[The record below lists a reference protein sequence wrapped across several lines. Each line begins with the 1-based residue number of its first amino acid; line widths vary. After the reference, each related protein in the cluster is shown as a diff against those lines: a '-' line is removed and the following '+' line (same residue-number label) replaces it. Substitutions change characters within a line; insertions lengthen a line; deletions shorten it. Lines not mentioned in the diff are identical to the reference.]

1 MLRFRKIDAY
11 RKCSN
16 KNLKCDFEIQTTNI
30 GEKLKSQL
38 MYDYRQKND
47 LKFFAKYGENYNVD
61 GMTEGNSGN
70 LVVDTPDQ
78 KVSAKIFGIFENLE
92 SNDPKSVDISY
103 DGQALDL
110 IIIIIKKPQF
120 CAQNFVFL
128 GTKLSILGIKQ

>member
-1 MLRFRKIDAY
+1 MLRFRKIDAF

-30 GEKLKSQL
+30 GEKFKSQL

-47 LKFFAKYGENYNVD
+47 LKFSAKYGESYNIEAR
-61 GMTEGNSGN
+61 TEGNSGN
-70 LVVDTPDQ
+70 LVVDTPSQ

-110 IIIIIKKPQF
+110 IITLIKKSQF
-120 CAQNFVFL
+120 
-128 GTKLSILGIKQ
+128 

>member
-1 MLRFRKIDAY
+1 MFRFRKIDAF

-16 KNLKCDFEIQTTNI
+16 KNLKCDFEIQTTNL
-30 GEKLKSQL
+30 GEKFKSQL

-47 LKFFAKYGENYNVD
+47 LKFSAKYGENYSVD
-61 GMTEGNSGN
+61 AMTEGNSGN
-70 LVVDTPDQ
+70 LEVDTPDQ

-110 IIIIIKKPQF
+110 IIIF
-120 CAQNFVFL
+120 CFL
-128 GTKLSILGIKQ
+128 FLTVLSS

>member
-30 GEKLKSQL
+30 GEKFKSQL

-47 LKFFAKYGENYNVD
+47 LKFSAKYGENYNVD
-61 GMTEGNSGN
+61 AMTEGNSGN
-70 LVVDTPDQ
+70 FVVDTPDQ
-78 KVSAKIFGIFENLE
+78 KVSVKTFGIFEHLQ
-92 SNDPKSVDISY
+92 SNDPKSVGISY

-110 IIIIIKKPQF
+110 IIRIIRKPKF
-120 CAQNFVFL
+120 
-128 GTKLSILGIKQ
+128 